1 MSLLAACAVLASL
14 ALQLTLVS
22 RMTFGDGPAD
32 IGSPRLYD
40 GFSVITF
47 QRLEALGFCEPA

>member
-1 MSLLAACAVLASL
+1 
-14 ALQLTLVS
+14 
-22 RMTFGDGPAD
+22 MTFGDGPAD